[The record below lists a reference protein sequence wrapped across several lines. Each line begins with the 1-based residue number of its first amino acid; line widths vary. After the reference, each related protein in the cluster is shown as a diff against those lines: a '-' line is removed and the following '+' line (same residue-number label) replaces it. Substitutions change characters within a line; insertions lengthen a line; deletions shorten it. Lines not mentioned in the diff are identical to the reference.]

1 MRAPWAVLIAA
12 AFIPPLHAAELYKWS
27 DPATGAPVYSSDPP
41 AADIKSVE
49 AKRVS
54 PSTIETSNLPY
65 GVQRAVSRNPI
76 VLYVSDCGEFCKAAR
91 AYLAKRGLP
100 YSERNPEEPAVAAE
114 LKKVTGGALEVPYL
128 KVGTKSVRGYD
139 EARYA
144 AALDAAGYPRSSL
157 AGLSAKPVQS
167 KKAKSTDAAVAEST
181 NAGTPKSGDAAGN
194 AMVGRLAS
202 IDSALAR

>member
-65 GVQRAVSRNPI
+65 GVQREVSRNPI

-100 YSERNPEEPAVAAE
+100 YSERNPEAGGGRG
-114 LKKVTGGALEVPYL
+114 LKKGDRRGIEVPYL

-157 AGLSAKPVQS
+157 AGLAAEKQSVQ
-167 KKAKSTDAAVAEST
+167 KAKSTDAAVAGIDECGH
-181 NAGTPKSGDAAGN
+181 AQ
-194 AMVGRLAS
+194 VGRRCGQCDGRRLAS